1 MSGKLIVLSGPSG
14 VGKSTVVKKAMELN
28 PNLHFSVSATTR
40 QIRPGEVDGVSYYFV
55 SKEHFLQMLQN
66 NELLEYT
73 QYVDQY
79 YGTPVLPLDQALS
92 RGEDILLDIEP
103 EGAMNIKRLRP
114 EAVLVFMLAP
124 SFQELERRLT
134 TRGDTAPELVKK
146 RLERARWDYQQAHQ
160 YDYLIVNESVDKSV
174 TELNAIVMAEK
185 CRTKERAH
193 YLKEDF

>member
-1 MSGKLIVLSGPSG
+1 MSGRLIVLSGPSG

-40 QIRPGEVDGVSYYFV
+40 QIRPGEIDGVSYYFV
-55 SKEHFLQMLQN
+55 SKERFQQMLQN

-103 EGAMNIKRLRP
+103 EGAMNIKHLRP

-134 TRGDTAPELVKK
+134 MRGDTAPELVRK
-146 RLERARWDYQQAHQ
+146 RLERARWDYQQAIQ

-174 TELNAIVMAEK
+174 AELSAILMAEK
-185 CRTKERAH
+185 CKTKVRAH

>member
-1 MSGKLIVLSGPSG
+1 MSGRLIVLSGPSG

-40 QIRPGEVDGVSYYFV
+40 QIRPGEIDGVSYYFV
-55 SKEHFLQMLQN
+55 SKEHFQQMLQN

-134 TRGDTAPELVKK
+134 MRGDTAPELVRK
-146 RLERARWDYQQAHQ
+146 RLERARWDYQQAIQ

-174 TELNAIVMAEK
+174 AELSAILMAEK